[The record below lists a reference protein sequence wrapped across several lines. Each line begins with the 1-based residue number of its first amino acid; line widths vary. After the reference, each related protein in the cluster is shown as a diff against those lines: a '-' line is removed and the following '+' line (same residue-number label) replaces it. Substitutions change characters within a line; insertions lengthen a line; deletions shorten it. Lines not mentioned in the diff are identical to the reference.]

1 MYEKS
6 LNEIEEKKK
15 SIYNEKSFLIF
26 EKKKINKL
34 KEIFDLFDSDK
45 DGIISPVNI
54 DITTMPIEI
63 LEIFTPIL
71 HELEELNQD
80 LNFEEFLDAAEKL
93 LQTLSVTEKAKIFNS
108 KKNSYNSNPNITFK
122 VFFYI

>member
-1 MYEKS
+1 
-6 LNEIEEKKK
+6 
-15 SIYNEKSFLIF
+15 
-26 EKKKINKL
+26 
-34 KEIFDLFDSDK
+34 
-45 DGIISPVNI
+45 
-54 DITTMPIEI
+54 MPIEI

-122 VFFYI
+122 VFFFDLNKKKKDLIFSPNSMKDL

>member
-71 HELEELNQD
+71 YELEELNQD